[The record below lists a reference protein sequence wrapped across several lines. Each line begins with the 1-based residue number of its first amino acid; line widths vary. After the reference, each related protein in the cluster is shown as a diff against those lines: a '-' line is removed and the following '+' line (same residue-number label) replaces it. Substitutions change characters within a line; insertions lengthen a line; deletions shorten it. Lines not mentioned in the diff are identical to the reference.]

1 MKTVVQAVQL
11 KANRL
16 PSTWGMT
23 LMVNTFIN
31 LSQMPTGIL
40 KDINTGYRAG
50 DKYMNNGK
58 FYVAQV

>member
-23 LMVNTFIN
+23 LVANTFIN
-31 LSQMPTGIL
+31 LSRMQLGTRKTL
-40 KDINTGYRAG
+40 TQVTEQVTNT
-50 DKYMNNGK
+50 
-58 FYVAQV
+58 